1 MRINTSKIMSVTV
14 AVLFILSSCKA
25 PQMFMAVP
33 EQFKAEA
40 EKMPIAGLGN
50 GTGKKGIDFG
60 SYNTSRISRGWNMT
74 TSREDRNTNIS
85 SEERVLRA
93 FKIDR
98 RSITNNQKDKFKF
111 TINDGKNTA
120 EVFALERKVS
130 EETRITTNNRW
141 LSELS
146 DPKNFQYSFSAVILL
161 QSVSQPST
169 WNLSLYSSFENKAGR
184 NRFDMTDTNGVNEG
198 GILSN
203 EKDTIIIK
211 SINSQNLVSEK
222 GEARNLPFKMPTGY
236 ELAVDDNVIAV
247 IDFWGKVIWMNSKL
261 GEHKKIA
268 IAAASSAILLR
279 RIHNKIALV

>member
-1 MRINTSKIMSVTV
+1 MAI
-14 AVLFILSSCKA
+14 FILSSCKA
-25 PQMFMAVP
+25 PQMLMAVP
-33 EQFKAEA
+33 EKFKAEA
-40 EKMPIAGLGN
+40 EKMSIAGLGN
-50 GTGKKGIDFG
+50 GNGKKGINFG
-60 SYNTSRISRGWNMT
+60 NYNTSRISRGWNMT

-98 RSITNNQKDKFKF
+98 TSITNNQKDKFKF

-161 QSVSQPST
+161 QSISQPST
-169 WNLSLYSSFENKAGR
+169 WNLSLYSSFENKAGK
-184 NRFDMTDTNGVNEG
+184 NRFDMTDTNGINEG
-198 GILSN
+198 GILTS

-211 SINSQNLVSEK
+211 TINSQTIVTDK
-222 GEARNLPFKMPTGY
+222 GEVSPLPFKMPTGY
-236 ELAVDDNVIAV
+236 ELTVEDKAIAI
-247 IDFWGKVIWMNSKL
+247 IDLWGKVLWINKKL
-261 GEHKKIA
+261 SEQTKLA

-279 RIHNKIALV
+279 RIQNKIGLV

>member
-1 MRINTSKIMSVTV
+1 MLINSSKIVRLTV
-14 AVLFILSSCKA
+14 VVIFIFSSCKA

-93 FKIDR
+93 FKIDKK
-98 RSITNNQKDKFKF
+98 SITNNQKDKFKF

-146 DPKNFQYSFSAVILL
+146 DPKNFQYSFSAIILL
-161 QSVSQPST
+161 QSINQPST
-169 WNLSLYSSFENKAGR
+169 WNLSLYSSFENKAGK
-184 NRFDMTDTNGVNEG
+184 NRFDMTDTNGINEG
-198 GILSN
+198 GILSS
-203 EKDTIIIK
+203 ERDTIIIK
-211 SINSQNLVSEK
+211 SINSQNLVNDK
-222 GEARNLPFKMPTGY
+222 GEPRNLPFKMPTGY
-236 ELAVDDNVIAV
+236 ELAVDDNVVAV
-247 IDFWGKVIWMNSKL
+247 IDFFGKVIWMNSRL
-261 GEHKKIA
+261 SEYKKMA